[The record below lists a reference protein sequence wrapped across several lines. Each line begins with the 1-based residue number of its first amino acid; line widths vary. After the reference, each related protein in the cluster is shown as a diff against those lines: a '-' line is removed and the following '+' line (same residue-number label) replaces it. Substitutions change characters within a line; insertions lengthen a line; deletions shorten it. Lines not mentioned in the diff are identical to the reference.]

1 MKNLIRQRAGEGKP
15 SLGTFYE
22 MGGTMA
28 AECVGIGG
36 MDFLIVD
43 TEHGPFEAETALS
56 AILAAERRGCVPFV
70 RARDLSRPATL
81 KLLDVGAM
89 GVIVP
94 DVRTV
99 EEVKKLVEYAKYYPL
114 GRRGYAPTL
123 SSAFGCA
130 DYARDVDELFSTSNR
145 ETLLIPQCETKEAL
159 EHIEEIAAIE
169 GVDGIFVGPY
179 DLSVALGKPAQLEDP
194 ELLEAIAHVLEV
206 CKRRGKLTMIFSGS
220 PENTARC
227 LKQGFDCV
235 ACGMDSMFLIQ
246 AIQAYVADVRKRME
260 S

>member
-1 MKNLIRQRAGEGKP
+1 MNNQIRQRAGEGKP

-99 EEVKKLVEYAKYYPL
+99 EEVCILSILRASIMCIILFTGLLSAAGEKF
-114 GRRGYAPTL
+114 RR
-123 SSAFGCA
+123 C
-130 DYARDVDELFSTSNR
+130 
-145 ETLLIPQCETKEAL
+145 
-159 EHIEEIAAIE
+159 
-169 GVDGIFVGPY
+169 
-179 DLSVALGKPAQLEDP
+179 
-194 ELLEAIAHVLEV
+194 
-206 CKRRGKLTMIFSGS
+206 
-220 PENTARC
+220 
-227 LKQGFDCV
+227 
-235 ACGMDSMFLIQ
+235 FLP
-246 AIQAYVADVRKRME
+246 
-260 S
+260 

>member
-159 EHIEEIAAIE
+159 EHIEEIAAME

-179 DLSVALGKPAQLEDP
+179 NLSVALGKPARMDNP
-194 ELLEAIAHVLEV
+194 ELLAAIARVLAA
-206 CKRRGKLTMIFSGS
+206 CKANGKLSMIYAGDAAGS
-220 PENTARC
+220 AR
-227 LKQGFDCV
+227 LFRQGFDCV
-235 ACGMDSMFLIQ
+235 ACGMDSILLIQ
-246 AIQAYVADVRKRME
+246 AAKQLKADVE
-260 S
+260 ALL

>member
-1 MKNLIRQRAGEGKP
+1 M
-15 SLGTFYE
+15 
-22 MGGTMA
+22 
-28 AECVGIGG
+28 
-36 MDFLIVD
+36 
-43 TEHGPFEAETALS
+43 
-56 AILAAERRGCVPFV
+56 
-70 RARDLSRPATL
+70 
-81 KLLDVGAM
+81 
-89 GVIVP
+89 
-94 DVRTV
+94 
-99 EEVKKLVEYAKYYPL
+99 
-114 GRRGYAPTL
+114 
-123 SSAFGCA
+123 
-130 DYARDVDELFSTSNR
+130 
-145 ETLLIPQCETKEAL
+145 
-159 EHIEEIAAIE
+159 EEIVSVE

-235 ACGMDSMFLIQ
+235 AFGIYSMFLIQ